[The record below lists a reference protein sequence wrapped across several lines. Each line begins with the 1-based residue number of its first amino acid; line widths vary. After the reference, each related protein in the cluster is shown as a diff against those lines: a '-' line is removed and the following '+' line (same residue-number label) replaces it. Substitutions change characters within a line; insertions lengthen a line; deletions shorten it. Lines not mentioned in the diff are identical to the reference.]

1 MNSPAITSLPNLL
14 VLEQTYCLSLFEGV
28 EDVRDRARR

>member
-1 MNSPAITSLPNLL
+1 MNSPAKTSLPKLTA
-14 VLEQTYCLSLFEGV
+14 LEQTYCLSLFEGV